1 MVEIPVLFDCCFSAQ
16 FILPPFAPSHTPAPA
31 PLFQFLSAGESTV
44 SNTDNL
50 CPFLLRLV
58 FVMLSYPIK
67 EYVHRTMY
75 NKIVHFL
82 SSSSRCTR
90 CSKLITVTSK
100 YTTKTF
106 VKCL

>member
-1 MVEIPVLFDCCFSAQ
+1 MVEIHVLFDCCLSAQ
-16 FILPPFAPSHTPAPA
+16 LILPPFAHSHTPAQA
-31 PLFQFLSAGESTV
+31 SFFQFLPAGVNTV

-67 EYVHRTMY
+67 ECVHCTMY
-75 NKIVHFL
+75 NKIVHFFR
-82 SSSSRCTR
+82 SSSRCTR

-100 YTTKTF
+100 YTSKTF